1 MFREDGFNMFLSY
14 TLCVLVSTLNV
25 YIQSYDAF
33 FRFAVDWLIPVC
45 VPVTEELLWPKYN
58 KRKTTQIQV
67 NTGLY
72 DIILYRSLAH
82 GRLRHDNKNYVKR

>member
-33 FRFAVDWLIPVC
+33 FRFVADWLIPVC
-45 VPVTEELLWPKYN
+45 VPVTEELL
-58 KRKTTQIQV
+58 
-67 NTGLY
+67 
-72 DIILYRSLAH
+72 
-82 GRLRHDNKNYVKR
+82 